1 MAIKVSEGLMLL
13 LTSGKQDNEQW
24 IKKQGHKNWDRLA
37 AWGAE
42 NGKLNSKYILFAQ
55 KLSKSV
61 MNVSEITFYQAAK
74 GRQMME
80 KCILQGF
87 SEIEI

>member
-1 MAIKVSEGLMLL
+1 MSQQALYQI
-13 LTSGKQDNEQW
+13 TSQQIIAKDGAT
-24 IKKQGHKNWDRLA
+24 KKQKK
-37 AWGAE
+37 E
-42 NGKLNSKYILFAQ
+42 NDMGTRPRIDLLHSKYILFAQ

-61 MNVSEITFYQAAK
+61 MNVSEITFYQVAK

-80 KCILQGF
+80 ILQGF